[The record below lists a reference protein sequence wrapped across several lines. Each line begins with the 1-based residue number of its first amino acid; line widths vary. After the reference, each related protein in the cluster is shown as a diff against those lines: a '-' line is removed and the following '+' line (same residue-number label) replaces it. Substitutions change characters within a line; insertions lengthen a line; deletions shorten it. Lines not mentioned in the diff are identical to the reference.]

1 MVSLL
6 QRSAAMARCRSTVLT
21 GTIKR
26 TTTQEMKS
34 MDLATSS
41 IRRPQSGMVSY
52 CLPSN
57 VRFFSSPSSSSLN
70 EDVSKMAT
78 EELRDN
84 SKIPGWDLIHSPPTD
99 IPKGALLGTVV
110 SDKMDKTINVAV
122 DRYRI
127 VPKYRKRV
135 KYTRKFMAHDENEVA
150 SMGDM
155 VMIIPC
161 HRITKNKHFMLRE
174 IISAKGQL

>member
-1 MVSLL
+1 MASLL
-6 QRSAAMARCRSTVLT
+6 QRSATMARCRSAVLT
-21 GTIKR
+21 GTVKR
-26 TTTQEMKS
+26 TTTR
-34 MDLATSS
+34 A
-41 IRRPQSGMVSY
+41 PSGMMSY
-52 CLPSN
+52 CLPSTTD
-57 VRFFSSPSSSSLN
+57 VRFFSSPSSSSLE
-70 EDVSKMAT
+70 EDISKMST

-84 SKIPGWDLIHSPPTD
+84 SMIPGWDLIHSPPTD

-122 DRYRI
+122 DRYKI

-155 VMIIPC
+155 VMIVPC

-174 IISAKGQL
+174 IIRAKGQL